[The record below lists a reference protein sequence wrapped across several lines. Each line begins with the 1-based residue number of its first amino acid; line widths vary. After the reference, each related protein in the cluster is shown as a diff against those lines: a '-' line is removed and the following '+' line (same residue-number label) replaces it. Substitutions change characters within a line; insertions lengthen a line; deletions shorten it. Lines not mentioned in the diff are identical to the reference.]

1 MGAGGRP
8 PIADKR
14 RPRVRFNDREWAIVA
29 VEASRH
35 GRCAACGISVA
46 PGSAAPSACCAAD
59 IRPMSAAAWVRMM
72 CGL

>member
-14 RPRVRFNDREWAIVA
+14 RPRVRFNDHEWALVVA
-29 VEASRH
+29 EAARH
-35 GRCAACGISVA
+35 GTCAACGVSVA
-46 PGSAAPSACCAAD
+46 PGGTSSSACCAARV
-59 IRPMSAAAWVRMM
+59 RPMSAAAWVRMM